1 MYLQNN
7 SYVSYSTDAVR
18 QALRSHTHTLSLSRS
33 LFHMPDTQTH
43 WHCQHKQY
51 MNRIKKEIHKRAEF
65 ETEIEGQ
72 DARSR
77 QKKNQEIMRKT
88 EDHE

>member
-18 QALRSHTHTLSLSRS
+18 QALRSHTHTLSLSLS
-33 LFHMPDTQTH
+33 LFHMQNTQTH

-51 MNRIKKEIHKRAEF
+51 MNRIKKETHKRAEF
-65 ETEIEGQ
+65 ETEIGGQ
-72 DARSR
+72 DARTR
-77 QKKNQEIMRKT
+77 QKKNQDEKN
-88 EDHE
+88 

>member
-1 MYLQNN
+1 MYLLNN

-18 QALRSHTHTLSLSRS
+18 QALRSHTHTLY

-51 MNRIKKEIHKRAEF
+51 MNRIKKEIHKKAEL

-77 QKKNQEIMRKT
+77 QKKNQVWEKLRTMSS
-88 EDHE
+88 

>member
-7 SYVSYSTDAVR
+7 SYVSYSKDAVR
-18 QALRSHTHTLSLSRS
+18 QALHSHKHTLSLS
-33 LFHMPDTQTH
+33 LFHMQDTQTH

-51 MNRIKKEIHKRAEF
+51 MNRIKKKIHKRAQF
-65 ETEIEGQ
+65 ETEIRGQ

-77 QKKNQEIMRKT
+77 QKKNQEWEKLRTMSS
-88 EDHE
+88 

>member
-18 QALRSHTHTLSLSRS
+18 QALHSHTHTLSLS
-33 LFHMPDTQTH
+33 LFHMQDTQTH

-51 MNRIKKEIHKRAEF
+51 MNRIKKEMHKRAEF
-65 ETEIEGQ
+65 EKEIGGQ
-72 DARSR
+72 EARSR
-77 QKKNQEIMRKT
+77 QKKNQEWEKLRTMSS
-88 EDHE
+88 